1 MAVITIS
8 RQFGSGGDEIA
19 SQVAERLGYRVFD
32 KAMMAQAAADMELA
46 EGAFVDFSE
55 DTYKMQGF
63 LDRLLNPATVAQV
76 KTWIVNEQ
84 GVKVPGVI
92 NLDAAHSTALTSA
105 TINLAYQRDNMVIVG
120 RGGQVILKDRPDVL
134 HARIVASM
142 NDRVQRLHDRANM
155 NYGGAKD
162 AALHHDIT
170 SADYLKR
177 FYDIDWADP
186 LHYGLVLNT
195 GHLGIDLACTLIVR
209 AVSTLPVRATSVG

>member
-19 SQVAERLGYRVFD
+19 AQVAERLGYRVFD
-32 KAMMAQAAADMELA
+32 KTLMAQAAADMELA

-63 LDRLLNPATVAQV
+63 LDRLLNPSAVAQV
-76 KTWIVNEQ
+76 KTWVTNER

-92 NLDAAHSTALTSA
+92 NLDEAHSTVLASA

-134 HARIVASM
+134 HVRIVAPL

-155 NYGGAKD
+155 SYGGAKD
-162 AALHHDIT
+162 AALNHDIT

-177 FYDIDWADP
+177 FYDIDWANP

-209 AVSTLPVRATSVG
+209 SVSALPVRSMP